1 MKKKTKIS
9 IIIASI
15 LVVVGSVMFCTS
27 MAKSDWDFTI
37 LSLVK
42 YETNTYHID
51 GDFKN
56 ISIDSKLDNITF
68 VKSDSKEC
76 KIVCREMDKVKHF
89 AKVENETLKIG
100 TVDERKWYEYIGI
113 NAGSPKVTVYLS
125 ENEYNSLDIECTTG
139 LVEIPKDFNFGNM
152 NIKVTTGEV
161 KCMTPHADNM
171 KIKSTTGNIIIS
183 DSIVNSMSL
192 AVTTGNIDVRNIK
205 CSADL
210 KTSTT
215 TGDVILKNIEC
226 ENIISEA
233 TTGDVS
239 LENVIAASKLR
250 IETDTGDVTMD
261 DSDANDIHIETDTG
275 DVTGSLLSDKIFIVE
290 TDTGDVD
297 VPKTTSGGICEIK
310 SDTGDVKIT
319 IK

>member
-15 LVVVGSVMFCTS
+15 LVVVGSAMFCTS

-56 ISIDSKLDNITF
+56 ISINSELDDIIF

-76 KIVCREMDKVKHF
+76 KIVCHEMDKVKHF
-89 AKVENETLKIG
+89 AKVENETLKIAA
-100 TVDERKWYEYIGI
+100 VDERKWYEYIGI
-113 NAGSPKVTVYLS
+113 NVGSPKVTVYLP

-139 LVEIPKDFNFGNM
+139 LVEIPKDFTFGNV
-152 NIKVTTGEV
+152 NIKVTTGNV
-161 KCMTPHADNM
+161 KCLTPHAVDM

-215 TGDVILKNIEC
+215 TGNVILKNIEC

-239 LENVIAASKLR
+239 LENVIAVSKFR

-290 TDTGDVD
+290 TDTGDVE
-297 VPKTTSGGICEIK
+297 VPRTTPGGICEIK